1 MSTLILIALISIA
14 LYAFYL
20 VWGHFSYQ
28 HILWDTLTNAAFWLI
43 WITLS
48 ALMTN
53 ELLAAQPMGFAKIMY
68 FIGIMFAIMLVI
80 VGVGFIMWVFF
91 QWINISVIPAI
102 EIFFE
107 KRKI

>member
-1 MSTLILIALISIA
+1 MYVIILFALVFVV
-14 LYAFYL
+14 LYAAYV
-20 VWGHFSYQ
+20 VWGPFSYR
-28 HILWDTLTNAAFWLI
+28 HTLWDTLTNVAFLLI

-80 VGVGFIMWVFF
+80 VGAGFIMWVFF

-102 EIFFE
+102 ERFFE